1 LKTVTVAGA
10 GPAGLAAA
18 IHLRRSGVP
27 VAVFE
32 RREAVGARFIG
43 EWQVLESYSRR
54 EDALDELR
62 QMGIEP
68 GFEHFPATWAH
79 LIDDRGKKL
88 EVRSRAPY
96 GYFLRRGVEAG
107 TLDRALE
114 AQARALGAEIHFGR
128 KLAPE
133 EADIVATGPG
143 PADGIAKEVAFHT
156 TGPDRIEVIFDPALA
171 PGGYAYFF
179 VLSGWATLGLALL
192 DGYSKLEAQFE
203 KALSR
208 FQQIQPFTMESPRPG
223 YSYMNFFLHGSSQCS
238 SRLFAGEAGGFQDYL
253 FGLGIRYAL
262 VSGHLAARSLVERVP
277 YDELWRKRLLRG
289 MRSSLGARLLY
300 ESLGRHGLR
309 RFVAQ
314 SSRRDFRDFLHSW
327 ARPSWWRLA
336 LRPLAQRVFGRAAS
350 CGHKIPCT
358 WCRPRE
364 GRSGKPEPLPRDFV
378 ARYLEE

>member
-1 LKTVTVAGA
+1 VKTVAIAGA

-18 IHLRRSGVP
+18 IHLRRSGIP

-32 RREAVGARFIG
+32 RRDAPGARFLG

-54 EDALDELR
+54 EDALSELR
-62 QMGIEP
+62 SMGIEP
-68 GFEHFPATWAH
+68 SFEHFPATWAH

-88 EVRSRAPY
+88 EVRSRVPY
-96 GYFLRRGVEAG
+96 GYFLRRGVEPG

-114 AQARALGAEIHFGR
+114 EQAKALGAAIHYR
-128 KLAPE
+128 RRLAPE

-143 PADGIAKEVAFHT
+143 PADGIAKEIAFRT
-156 TGPDRIEVIFDPALA
+156 SAPNRIEVIFDPRLA

-192 DGYSKLEAQFE
+192 NGYGKLEAQFE
-203 KALSR
+203 KALAR
-208 FQQIQPFTMESPRPG
+208 FQEIAPFDVESARSG
-223 YSYMNFFLHGSSQCS
+223 YSYMNFFLHSSSVRDQ
-238 SRLFAGEAGGFQDYL
+238 RLFAGEAGGFQDYL

-262 VSGHLAARSLVERVP
+262 VSGHLAARSLVEKAP
-277 YDELWRKRLLRG
+277 YDELWRERLLSG

-309 RFVAQ
+309 QFV
-314 SSRRDFRDFLHSW
+314 SRSAHNDFREFLHSW
-327 ARPSWWRLA
+327 ARPSWFRLA
-336 LRPLAQRVFGRAAS
+336 LRPLAQRVFGKAES
-350 CGHKIPCT
+350 CGHKIPCA

-364 GRSGKPEPLPRDFV
+364 GRAGQPEPLPADFV
-378 ARYLEE
+378 TRYLES